1 MIVLAVPQTTYGRR
15 PASRRAGAPAKR
27 RRQKRGT
34 IRNDRST
41 GPTTHPNSTSSSS
54 FSNTPQQTY
63 GEGTLE
69 DSRQGGCRLTDS
81 GVLLSFSGRGSC
93 WIVSELVDGGESEFI
108 VPTLPPVFWTK
119 ISIEAC
125 GLVLFAAA
133 ERQSVAVSDRESCI
147 STIVSLGCTCRS
159 GARASATYT
168 SAS

>member
-119 ISIEAC
+119 SRSRPADWSS
-125 GLVLFAAA
+125 LL
-133 ERQSVAVSDRESCI
+133 RQKGNPSPCIRELHLN
-147 STIVSLGCTCRS
+147 LGPQARRRS
-159 GARASATYT
+159 RARASATYT

>member
-119 ISIEAC
+119 SRSRRADWSS
-125 GLVLFAAA
+125 LL
-133 ERQSVAVSDRESCI
+133 RQKK
-147 STIVSLGCTCRS
+147 GNF
-159 GARASATYT
+159 
-168 SAS
+168 